1 MKNETI
7 DENFNEGDD
16 NGIELDLLTPLD
28 RKDDP
33 RVKKYLKHLN
43 NAIINPDVRNLALSG
58 VFGSGKS
65 TIIKSYKSKYPK
77 KKILNISLASF
88 NETDDYE
95 TFKNQIQLTILQQI
109 IYSQDSEKLPDSRIN
124 RIHEIDI
131 WKSSHLLKVIV
142 SLVFVIS
149 TYSILKFF
157 ISELNPNHWSLSL
170 DFHWWSFICFLLF
183 LGSSLF
189 IGQSLIKILSNSK
202 INKINVKGEAELG
215 NKVEH
220 NDFLNKYIDEI
231 LYFFE
236 KVNIDIVAI
245 EDLDRFNSTEI
256 YRTLRELNFIL
267 NNYLENTKKNFKKV
281 TFLYAIK
288 DDLFLNE
295 FDRTKFFDLIIPTI
309 PFVNFSNSKN
319 VLTKKLVGLYS
330 NEENLF
336 NNPNSNKDFINT
348 VSAFITD
355 NRILVNI
362 INEFVVYKEQQK
374 LQKEEFNQEKLLALI
389 IYKNLRPKDFSRL
402 HKGDSN
408 IDIVF
413 SNKSKLVENS
423 IKKHTDKI
431 DEITKAIAVIKQE
444 NLESVTE
451 LNTIYLYH
459 IKESLGNASVKKLKI
474 GLNEKTFKQIIE
486 DSVDLRELYDEGIKW
501 IDVYDRVN
509 NLNKNFYE
517 IDELVG
523 YNYSE
528 KYNIIV
534 NEDKLIEEKENEI
547 DKLRTSI
554 KELKNE
560 TLSQILKEKDLSKE
574 KLKEEFE
581 SFYFESEIKE
591 EKERIYNDLL
601 LVFLLENGYIDEH
614 YRVYISTF
622 QKGGISEKDQEFK
635 INIISRVNEPK
646 PFDYELSNIVDIVDE
661 LPINYFIDSRI
672 LNINLIDF
680 LVIPNELYSNKFEAS
695 LKAISKW
702 DKRSKQFLTEYLY
715 NGIQKELFIKE
726 LARTWQD
733 LWSKI
738 YSDSDFLEKDKKQL
752 LFLMLSN
759 LDNETLISL
768 NGKKV
773 LSNYIASNIEI
784 IYDYNSDSELKK
796 IKEVLSENSLNVK
809 FKELYTFGEKYKKQF
824 ELIYKHNRYEISPN
838 NIGTILENYLA
849 SNFDMETYKKSNISY
864 IYKIELSELA
874 DYIEEDGYNTY
885 ISNVYSKFENNQY
898 EDEVNILKVLN
909 KKDLLIENAILFL
922 NKQNNKISNLY
933 DIENLNFFSLV
944 FEHNSIKAVWSNIY
958 NYYIEIDNVFD
969 KSLNTFL
976 NNESNYTYLTFDSK
990 IDLKIEK
997 EAQIAFISKLIGNN
1011 DLTIESYTSL
1021 LDCLPSDF
1029 ELSSDF
1035 DFESIDKDKIEI
1047 LIEENVIELNLTYY
1061 DSLKKIHTELHI
1073 DLLVQKESNYIE
1085 FIKDNDIDI
1094 ADKIL
1099 VLQNPQLSNKNKLE
1113 LIDRVSI
1120 IEINSSEELSEEL
1133 CDLIIKTSSLILS
1146 VEKIEALLKQDLTT
1160 EQKIKL
1166 IVLYESK
1173 LPKLKIIDILRN
1185 CLPNSYNVVPSSQM
1199 MLNDNDYNLKLIQ
1212 LLQKKGIAGEFR
1224 NAKNKKIRIWL
1235 KNFG

>member
-1 MKNETI
+1 MENETI
-7 DENFNEGDD
+7 DENFNEDDD

-43 NAIINPDVRNLALSG
+43 NAILNPDVRNLALSG

-109 IYSQDSEKLPDSRIN
+109 IYSRDSEKLPDSRIN
-124 RIHEIDI
+124 RIREIDI

-142 SLVFVIS
+142 SLLFVIS

-157 ISELNPNHWSLSL
+157 KSELNPNHWNLSL
-170 DFHWWSFICFLLF
+170 DFHWWSFICILLF

-189 IGQSLIKILSNSK
+189 IGLFLIKILSNSK

-215 NKVEH
+215 NMVEH
-220 NDFLNKYIDEI
+220 KDFLNKYIDEI

-355 NRILVNI
+355 NRILINI
-362 INEFVVYKEQQK
+362 INEFIVYKEQQK

-389 IYKNLRPKDFSRL
+389 IYKNLRPRDFSRL

-413 SNKSKLVENS
+413 YNKNKLVENL
-423 IKKHTDKI
+423 IKKHTDDI
-431 DEITKAIAVIKQE
+431 DEITKTIAVINQE
-444 NLESVTE
+444 NLESVSE
-451 LNTIYLYH
+451 LNTIFLYH
-459 IKESLGNASVKKLKI
+459 LKESLGNSSVKSLKI
-474 GLNEKTFKQIIE
+474 GSSEKTYKQIINE
-486 DSVDLRELYDEGIKW
+486 SIDLRVFYKEVIKW
-501 IDVYDRVN
+501 VDVYDRTN
-509 NLNKNFYE
+509 NLNKSFEE
-517 IDELVG
+517 IDDLVG
-523 YNYSE
+523 YKYSE

-534 NEDKLIEEKENEI
+534 NEDKLIEDNENEI
-547 DKLRTSI
+547 DELRTSI
-554 KELKNE
+554 KKLKNE
-560 TLSQILKEKDLSKE
+560 TLSQILKVKDLSKA

-581 SFYFESEIKE
+581 NFYLESEIKE
-591 EKERIYNDLL
+591 NERIYNDTL

-646 PFDYELSNIVDIVDE
+646 SFDYELSNINDIINE
-661 LPINYFIDSRI
+661 LPINYFNDSRI
-672 LNINLIDF
+672 LNIYLIDF
-680 LVIPNELYSNKFEAS
+680 LVIHKVSYSNKLEES
-695 LKAISKW
+695 LKAVSKW
-702 DKRSKQFLTEYLY
+702 DKRSKKFLTEYLY

-726 LARTWQD
+726 LARVWQD
-733 LWSKI
+733 LWNKI

-752 LFLMLSN
+752 LFLILSN

-768 NGKKV
+768 NKKKV
-773 LSNYIASNIEI
+773 LSNYIASNVEI

-796 IKEVLSENSLNVK
+796 IEEVLSENSLNVK
-809 FKELYTFGEKYKKQF
+809 FKELYHFGEKHKKQF
-824 ELIYKHNRYEISPN
+824 ELIYQHNRYEINPN

-849 SNFDMETYKKSNISY
+849 SNFDLETYKKSNISY
-864 IYKIELSELA
+864 IYEIELSELA
-874 DYIEEDGYNTY
+874 DYIEEDSYNTY

-909 KKDLLIENAILFL
+909 KKGLLKENAILFL
-922 NKQNNKISNLY
+922 NKQDNKISNLY

-944 FEHNSIKAVWSNIY
+944 FEHNSIEAVWSNIY
-958 NYYIEIDNVFD
+958 NYYFEVDNIFD
-969 KSLNTFL
+969 KTLNTFL
-976 NNESNYTYLTFDSK
+976 NNEDNYFYLSANSK

-1011 DLTIESYTSL
+1011 DLTIDSYTSL

-1073 DLLVQKESNYIE
+1073 DLLVQEESNYIE

-1146 VEKIEALLKQDLTT
+1146 VEKIEALLKQELTI
-1160 EQKIKL
+1160 EQKVKL

-1173 LPKLKIIDILRN
+1173 LSNLKIIDILRN
-1185 CLPNSYNVVPSSQM
+1185 RLPSNYNVVPSSQM
-1199 MLNDNDYNLKLIQ
+1199 MLNDNNYNLKLIK
-1212 LLQKKGIAGEFR
+1212 LLQNKGIAGKDR
-1224 NAKNKKIRIWL
+1224 KAKNNKVRVWL
-1235 KNFG
+1235 NNFG